1 MSIFDGVA
9 QLELDPHMAIDYFN
23 TPSPMGVRPQ
33 VSPAQLLE
41 ALKPDLQDM
50 LNLDEDDEEGWK
62 EATEGV
68 VEHIEALDLYRQ
80 DFKARTQGCRL

>member
-1 MSIFDGVA
+1 
-9 QLELDPHMAIDYFN
+9 
-23 TPSPMGVRPQ
+23 MGVRPQ

-68 VEHIEALDLYRQ
+68 VEDIEALDLYRQ
-80 DFKARTQGCRL
+80 DFKACT